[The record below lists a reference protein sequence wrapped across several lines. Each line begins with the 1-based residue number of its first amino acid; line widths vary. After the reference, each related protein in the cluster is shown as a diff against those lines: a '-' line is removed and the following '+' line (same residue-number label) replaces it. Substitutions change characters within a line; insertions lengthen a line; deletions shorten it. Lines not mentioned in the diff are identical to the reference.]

1 MQKLCSDYFSAYG
14 QATVRHGGR
23 NGVAL
28 TAGFKWS
35 LGKDSKP
42 IDHVYAPV
50 PEKVLT
56 AEPKH
61 ILAPVP
67 VSSKTQEPIGEIPVS
82 EKKIIK
88 QMTKAQRAAYEK
100 QTTKA
105 DVIGVLKNL

>member
-1 MQKLCSDYFSAYG
+1 MS
-14 QATVRHGGR
+14 
-23 NGVAL
+23 
-28 TAGFKWS
+28 
-35 LGKDSKP
+35 
-42 IDHVYAPV
+42 
-50 PEKVLT
+50 EKVLT

-88 QMTKAQRAAYEK
+88 QKTKAQRAAYEK

-105 DVIGVLKNL
+105 DAIGVLKNL